1 MEFDPSKIEALCKKR
16 EEKILK
22 GYFGNLVKEAAV
34 ERPEFIGKKYQPDL
48 PYKIESEYR
57 EYLDFLIRQL
67 FPGDDSINANSFL
80 DEEKLR
86 KLMTDDDRESIEV
99 AYKKAIRR
107 NMIERIANSNHK
119 DVTFYKGL
127 LEAHAKDLLLVM
139 RTDFLEELTGKYI
152 RNKVFD
158 KD

>member
-1 MEFDPSKIEALCKKR
+1 MKLDIDRLESLCKDR
-16 EEKILK
+16 EEKLLK
-22 GYFGNLVKEAAV
+22 GYFYNLVKEAAQ
-34 ERPEFIGKKYQPDL
+34 ERPEYIGKYTPDL

-57 EYLDFLIRQL
+57 EYLDFLVRQL
-67 FPGDDSINANSFL
+67 FPEDETISVDNFL

-86 KLMTDDDRESIEV
+86 TLITDDDREIIQT
-99 AYKKAIRR
+99 AYEKAMKRSVV
-107 NMIERIANSNHK
+107 ERLTKTNHK

-152 RNKVFD
+152 RNKTFEEE
-158 KD
+158 

>member
-1 MEFDPSKIEALCKKR
+1 MELDIVRIESLCKER

-22 GYFGNLVKEAAV
+22 GYFGDLVKEAAI

-48 PYKIESEYR
+48 PYKIESEYK
-57 EYLDFLIRQL
+57 EYLDFLVRQL
-67 FPGDDSINANSFL
+67 FPGNDVVNVNSFL

-86 KLMTDDDRESIEV
+86 KLMTDDDREGIEV
-99 AYKKAIRR
+99 AYKKATRR
-107 NMIERIANSNHK
+107 NVVERIANTNHK

-139 RTDFLEELTGKYI
+139 RTDFLEELTGKFI
-152 RNKVFD
+152 KNKTFEED
-158 KD
+158 